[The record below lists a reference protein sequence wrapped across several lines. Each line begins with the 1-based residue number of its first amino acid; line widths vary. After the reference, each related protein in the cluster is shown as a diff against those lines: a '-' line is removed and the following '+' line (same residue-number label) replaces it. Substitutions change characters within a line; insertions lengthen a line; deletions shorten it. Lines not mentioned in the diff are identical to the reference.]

1 METGKV
7 NAPAPKHLKT
17 LADIYGLDFTE
28 LMTLAGHPSGPFPIG
43 LLASSEDEP
52 NVGQARAQDSGDA
65 GRESRWN
72 EPFALGAQTAL
83 GSVANRWAGAAR
95 QVEIGHA
102 QDLSTK
108 VTPEER
114 ATVALVVSEDLRGL
128 TLDEVRQVRAFIAGL
143 RAARR

>member
-17 LADIYGLDFTE
+17 LADIYGIDFTE
-28 LMTLAGHPSGPFPIG
+28 LMTLAGHPSGPFPMR
-43 LLASSEDEP
+43 SSTSSKDELYDGQAEAQNTGDGRGSKRSEP
-52 NVGQARAQDSGDA
+52 FATGAQTPLSRVSDPQARAG
-65 GRESRWN
+65 
-72 EPFALGAQTAL
+72 P
-83 GSVANRWAGAAR
+83 VA
-95 QVEIGHA
+95 IDHA
-102 QDLSTK
+102 HSFNTK

-114 ATVALVVSEDLRGL
+114 AAIALVVREDLEGL